1 MSQTIKLKR
10 SSQPD
15 ATGIPDENDLE
26 LGEVAI
32 NTYHGKMYIKK
43 DTGTP
48 EVPVE
53 SIVEVTALPD
63 DGVLDTLEVNNTLEA
78 SGLSYPTSDGTA
90 NQVLKTDGSGNLSF
104 ASRSLWGANNLQYIG
119 SSNVLVSEYV
129 PTGNTSTAKL
139 NVFNG
144 NSGITPQGNSTVF
157 FDSSG
162 HNTLQIGVGT
172 YNIGSLYFGNSFGAN
187 RAGIEAY
194 MGPNA
199 LVFRNYGAERMRI
212 NSSGNLGVGTSS
224 PPAKITAHGGG
235 FNVSAPSGTLIQG
248 RNTYSDAYAQLVSH
262 AQGSAGIYLADP
274 NDVDRAGVIYSN
286 YSDRLDFRAN
296 ASTRMSINSTGNVGI
311 GTTSP
316 QAPLDINGNRLRI
329 RDSKTPSSATAT
341 GNKGEICYDSNY
353 MYVCVATNTWK
364 RTALASW

>member
-53 SIVEVTALPD
+53 SIVEITALPE
-63 DGVLDTLEVNNTLEA
+63 DGAFDTLEVNNTLEA
-78 SGLSYPTSDGTA
+78 SGLSYPTSDGSA

-104 ASRSLWGANNLQYIG
+104 ASRSLWSSGGLSYVG
-119 SSNVLVSEYV
+119 SSNVVVSQSG

-144 NSGITPQGNSTVF
+144 NSGITPQGDSTVF
-157 FDSSG
+157 LDSSG
-162 HNTLQIGVGT
+162 SNTLQMGVGT
-172 YNIGSLYFGNSFGAN
+172 YNAAKIHFGNSFGAN

-199 LVFRNYGAERMRI
+199 LVFRNYGAERMRLD
-212 NSSGNLGVGTSS
+212 SSGNLGVGTST
-224 PPAKITAHGGG
+224 PNARITAHGGG
-235 FNVSAPSGTLIQG
+235 FSVSTPSGTVIQG
-248 RNTYSDAYAQLVSH
+248 RNTYSNAYAQLVSH
-262 AQGSAGIYLADP
+262 AQGSAGIYLADA
-274 NDVDRAGVIYSN
+274 NDYDRAGVIYSN
-286 YSDRLDFRAN
+286 YSDRLDFRASG
-296 ASTRMSINSTGNVGI
+296 STRMAINSSGDVGI
-311 GTTSP
+311 NTTAPIS
-316 QAPLDINGNRLRI
+316 PLDINGNRLRI

-341 GNKGEICYDSNY
+341 GYKGEICYDSNY